1 MQNLQQAFVVLYSC
15 MPLFLTGFDIQSHL
29 LLVNFLLLTE
39 CLILVSSILPFI
51 IINSCNMLRML
62 HSLRITGHLPTILM
76 ASFCLVF
83 FSCAPAKSG
92 SQSGKASSGKT
103 NIVEVSG
110 SGRTEEEARMNAE
123 VKAIISTIG
132 SFVSQET
139 KIENDRLIYDKIT
152 EIAAGTITKVET
164 VKPYNGKSLTIKA
177 HVSVTDVITFCKNNG
192 IGTEIQ
198 GSAIASEFNRQQRNE
213 RGEAAALSSLSTKLI
228 TILKRAFDYK
238 VFSEEP
244 TLNKYSK
251 YNSDTR
257 SWEATDEFIL
267 PLTVEV
273 NSNDN
278 FKIIYQEIMQTLK
291 GITMTPS
298 EVETYKKMG
307 KDVYQVSVFS
317 EDDIRRHYRD
327 WHSGYSM
334 FPNRTAKN
342 TVYLRNNPRDFFY
355 HLFGEEAVLQMNRNF
370 SVQMPG
376 TGDRI
381 GGNECK
387 PIQGTNPARFR
398 KYEVNNYAPYMYMSQ
413 LRKTPI
419 DRIKYY
425 AYDQVL
431 VLPSTGG
438 VVTGVF
444 YLDHKVRLEKLKQYK
459 KIEVVPVN

>member
-1 MQNLQQAFVVLYSC
+1 
-15 MPLFLTGFDIQSHL
+15 
-29 LLVNFLLLTE
+29 
-39 CLILVSSILPFI
+39 
-51 IINSCNMLRML
+51 MLRAQFSPRFIDYMP
-62 HSLRITGHLPTILM
+62 SM
-76 ASFCLVF
+76 CMVCFCFLF
-83 FSCAPAKSG
+83 FACLPAKNG
-92 SQSGKASSGKT
+92 AQSSKAFTGKT
-103 NIVEVSG
+103 NVVEVTG
-110 SGRTEEEARMNAE
+110 NGRTEEEARMNAE

-139 KIENDRLIYDKIT
+139 IIENDRLIYDKIT

-177 HVSVTDVITFCKNNG
+177 HVSVTEVMTFCKNNG

-213 RGEAAALSSLSTKLI
+213 TGEAEALSSLNTKL
-228 TILKRAFDYK
+228 TTVLKRAFDYK
-238 VFSEEP
+238 VLSEEP
-244 TLNKYSK
+244 TINKYSK
-251 YNSDTR
+251 YNTDTR
-257 SWEATDEFIL
+257 NWEATDEFIL

-278 FKIIYQEIMQTLK
+278 FKVIYQEIMQTLK
-291 GITMTPS
+291 GIAMTPS

-317 EDDIRRHYRD
+317 EDDIRRHYSD
-327 WHSGYSM
+327 WHTGYSM
-334 FPNRTAKN
+334 FPNRTSKN

-355 HLFGEEAVLQMNRNF
+355 NLFGEEAVIRLNRRF

-381 GGNECK
+381 GGNEFK
-387 PIQGTNPARFR
+387 PIEGTNAIRFK

-413 LRKTPI
+413 LRRTPI

-425 AYDQVL
+425 SYDQVL
-431 VLPSTGG
+431 VLPSKGG
-438 VVTGVF
+438 VLTGVF
-444 YLDHKVRLEKLKQYK
+444 MLDHKVRLEKLKRYQ
-459 KIEVVPVN
+459 KIEVVPLN